1 MALINKFPGIPRE
14 GQAIAIPKIE
24 QAIKDKYK
32 YIIIQGQTGTG
43 KSHLGATMAYN
54 SRSYSEGEKL
64 PDGGTQ
70 FGAFVLTIT
79 TQLQEQYN
87 ELFPDSTLLMGKS
100 NYMCELDGVSPCN
113 HAVCML
119 DRAVIG
125 KCMSNNG
132 CQYYGAYREA
142 MLNKFSVLNYNMF
155 LSLPEDKRQRDILIC
170 DEATELEGALIN
182 MHSINIRYEILADIY
197 KINLSPLTSEVPKDV
212 FAWLTGLMSSIEV
225 RLSELGQRAT
235 PSKGYTPDKS
245 TISMYTKVKNM
256 KEKINTVI
264 NTWYGGHYVIEVDEE
279 GVKLAPLQAKNVSN
293 SVFDYADTIILMS
306 ATICNHRKF
315 ADTLGI
321 GSDEYCF
328 IDVESDFNP
337 KNSPIFSASAV
348 HDLRYSNIRTNLP
361 KAVKDICEICEM
373 HEEDN
378 GIIHTHNFTIL
389 SAVKR
394 AIGNNPRFL
403 FREDGA
409 TNDDLLFEH
418 YMNPEPT
425 VLVSPSLSFGTSL
438 DDVHGRFQIIA
449 KLPYL
454 PLGDK
459 RIKILANM
467 DYEWYMMK
475 MLVTLIQASGRCTR
489 SNTDHSKTYIMDKAF
504 INTIMKNRKD
514 ISNCFIDRIV

>member
-1 MALINKFPGIPRE
+1 MSLINKFPGIPRD
-14 GQAIAIPKIE
+14 GQAVAIPKIE

-32 YIIIQGQTGTG
+32 YIIIQGQTGSG
-43 KSHLGATMAYN
+43 KSHLGATMAYS
-54 SRSYSEGEKL
+54 SRNYSEGQKL
-64 PDGGTQ
+64 PDGGKQ

-100 NYMCELDGVSPCN
+100 NYMCELDGVSTCN
-113 HAVCML
+113 HAICML
-119 DRAVIG
+119 DRSVVS
-125 KCMSNNG
+125 KCMDDTG
-132 CQYYGAYREA
+132 CQYFGAYREA
-142 MLNKFSVLNYNMF
+142 MMNKFSVLNYNMF
-155 LSLPEDKRQRDILIC
+155 LSLPEEKRQRDIIIC
-170 DEATELEGALIN
+170 DEATELENALIS
-182 MHSINIRYEILADIY
+182 MHSIDIRYEIISDIY
-197 KINLSPLTSEVPKDV
+197 KIVVSPLKSEVPKDV
-212 FAWLTGLMSSIEV
+212 FAWLTGLMSSIES
-225 RLSELGQRAT
+225 RLSDLGYRTT
-235 PSKGYTPDKS
+235 PRKGHTPDQS
-245 TISMYTKVKNM
+245 TISMYTKVKNI

-264 NTWYGGHYVIEVDEE
+264 NTWHGGHYVIEVDKD
-279 GVKLAPLQAKNVSN
+279 GVKLAPLQAKNVSK
-293 SVFDYADTIILMS
+293 SVFDYADTIVLMS

-321 GSDEYCF
+321 GPDEYCF
-328 IDVESDFNP
+328 IDVESDFDP
-337 KNSPIFSASAV
+337 KQSPIYSASAV
-348 HDLRYSNIRTNLP
+348 HDLKYSNIRANLP

-389 SAVKR
+389 SAVQR
-394 AIGNNPRFL
+394 AIGKNSRFL
-403 FREDGA
+403 FRGDGMS
-409 TNDDLLFEH
+409 NDDLLFEH
-418 YMNPEPT
+418 YMNPDPT

-459 RIKILANM
+459 RIKILAKM

-504 INTIMKNRKD
+504 IDAIMKNRD
-514 ISNCFIDRIV
+514 NISNCFIDRIV